1 MSRRIFLLP
10 FFFMLMA
17 LPLLVQASDRV
28 HGVRV
33 FLSNGDPDQAILTA
47 KVLLKRS
54 DIRSDERFELFQ
66 LLAYAEETRAQAGHY
81 ENIQSA
87 IQALQQLQQAF
98 PNQVKHAPL
107 LWRMT
112 WLYWKHGDNGL
123 ALKQARDLRANY
135 AQQPEAMEAAM
146 LMARIYIQQHKY
158 REARNN
164 LMRYGLGAGSG
175 SREEALTKAWLAVV
189 DAAEKRYKVAAKQLD
204 AVQRQF
210 PDIIHKDVYVFSVY
224 IQVLHTLGR
233 DQEALKQANDFL
245 GRYVGADEV
254 PAIRLLRA
262 DIWVSLR
269 SVPIERIER
278 EYDALAQKHAA
289 YSIGKQAFMRK
300 LMLLYE
306 KSVTYYDL
314 KPVIIALKR
323 LAENNQLSNVE
334 NEAMFDLG
342 MLWERL
348 SHSDPKHAPKAAIF
362 AALDDFSRVA
372 RSDVVAFRG
381 QAKSQGSA
389 VFDHLLDQLVAQQAW
404 DKVVALWQRY
414 PHLRGQKKIVKA
426 RAFEVA
432 HAFRILMDYAQAEEL
447 LNRLYDEAKET
458 VWGQKVM
465 LELAHLW
472 FERGDVD
479 AVPKIL
485 AWLNEHE
492 YTLYRP
498 DMLLLVAKIQLRAG
512 QAKVASQTFHR
523 VSVDDIASEDRHA
536 YWQLQAEINEALKD
550 WHGAAGA
557 WKHYQAS
564 QGGDIAKG
572 LLKQADALFYGKKYA
587 QARVLYANVKQE
599 QHDAA
604 WQYHISMCRLHLG
617 EKKDALKL
625 LDALKQD
632 SNAGV
637 YASLAAAEL
646 ASQKAL
652 DILRQQL

>member
-1 MSRRIFLLP
+1 MIALLV
-10 FFFMLMA
+10 
-17 LPLLVQASDRV
+17 LPCVVQASDRV

-54 DIRSDERFELFQ
+54 DIRADERFELRQ
-66 LLAYAEETRAQAGHY
+66 LIAYAEETRAKAGHY
-81 ENIQSA
+81 EHIQQA
-87 IQALQQLQQAF
+87 IQALKQLRQSF
-98 PNQVKHAPL
+98 PKQVKQAPL

-123 ALKQARDLRANY
+123 ALQQARDLRTNY
-135 AQQPEAMEAAM
+135 AQQPEAMQAAM

-164 LMRYGLGAGSG
+164 LMRYGLGADAG
-175 SREEALTKAWLAVV
+175 SREESLTKAWLAVV

-204 AVQRQF
+204 DVQRHF
-210 PDIIHKDVYVFSVY
+210 PDIIRKDPYVFSVFVR
-224 IQVLHTLGR
+224 VLHALAR

-245 GRYVGADEV
+245 SRYVDSDEV

-262 DIWVSLR
+262 DIWASLR
-269 SVPIERIER
+269 SVPVPRIER
-278 EYDALAQKHAA
+278 EYDVLAQKHAA

-300 LMLLYE
+300 LMLLHAE
-306 KSVTYYDL
+306 STTYYDL

-323 LAENNQLSNVE
+323 LAESNQLSNVE

-348 SHSDPKHAPKAAIF
+348 SHTDPKHAPKAAVF

-372 RSDVVAFRG
+372 RSDVEAFRE
-381 QAKSQGSA
+381 QATAQGSE
-389 VFDHLLDQLVAQQAW
+389 VFSHLLEQLAKQQAW

-414 PHLRGQKKIVKA
+414 PHLRAQKELVKA

-432 HAFRILMDYAQAEEL
+432 HAFRMLMDYAQSEAL
-447 LNRLYDEAKET
+447 LNRLYAAAKTT

-472 FERGDVD
+472 LERGDVD

-485 AWLNEHE
+485 AWLDEHE

-498 DMLLLVAKIQLRAG
+498 DMLLLVAKMQLRDNHP
-512 QAKVASQTFHR
+512 KVASQTFR
-523 VSVDDIASEDRHA
+523 SVSVDDIANEDRHA
-536 YWQLQAEINEALKD
+536 YWQLQAEIHEALHH
-550 WHGAAGA
+550 WHIAAQA
-557 WKHYQAS
+557 WKHYAAS
-564 QGGDIAKG
+564 KG
-572 LLKQADALFYGKKYA
+572 ADVAAGIMHQADALFYAKKYA
-587 QARVLYANVKQE
+587 QARDLYAKVAEDKQ
-599 QHDAA
+599 DAA
-604 WQYHISMCRLHLG
+604 WRYHMSMSRLHLG
-617 EKKDALKL
+617 DKGALKA

-632 SNAGV
+632 SNAGI
-637 YASLAAAEL
+637 YASLASAEL
-646 ASQKAL
+646 ANQKAL
-652 DILRQQL
+652 DILRQQP

>member
-10 FFFMLMA
+10 FFLMLMA
-17 LPLLVQASDRV
+17 MPWIVQASDRV

-54 DIRSDERFELFQ
+54 DIRADERFELFQ
-66 LLAYAEETRAQAGHY
+66 LLAYAEETRAQARHY
-81 ENIQSA
+81 ENIQAA
-87 IQALQQLQQAF
+87 IQALQQLQKAF
-98 PNQVKHAPL
+98 PNQVKQAPL

-112 WLYWKHGDNGL
+112 WLYWKHGDNAL
-123 ALKQARDLRANY
+123 ALKEARALRANY
-135 AQQPEAMEAAM
+135 AQEPEAMQAAM

-164 LMRYGLGAGSG
+164 LMRYGLGARSG

-204 AVQRQF
+204 AVQRHF
-210 PDIIHKDVYVFSVY
+210 PDIIDKDAYVFSVY
-224 IQVLHTLGR
+224 VQVLHALGR

-245 GRYVGADEV
+245 SRYVDADEV

-262 DIWVSLR
+262 DIWSDLR
-269 SVPIERIER
+269 SVPVERIER
-278 EYDALAQKHAA
+278 EYDVLAQKHAA
-289 YSIGKQAFMRK
+289 YSLGKQAFMRK
-300 LMLLYE
+300 LMLLHE
-306 KSVTYYDL
+306 KSSTYYDL

-323 LAENNQLSNVE
+323 LAENNQLSNIE
-334 NEAMFDLG
+334 NEALFDLG

-348 SHSDPKHAPKAAIF
+348 SHTDPKHTPKAAIF

-372 RSDVVAFRG
+372 RSDVPAFRG
-381 QAKSQGSA
+381 QATSQGAA
-389 VFDHLLDQLVAQQAW
+389 VFDHLLDQLVEKQAW

-414 PHLRGQKKIVKA
+414 PHLRGNKKMVKA

-432 HAFRILMDYAQAEEL
+432 HAFRMLMDYAQAEEL
-447 LNRLYDEAKET
+447 LNRLYGEAKET

-485 AWLNEHE
+485 AWLDEHE

-498 DMLLLVAKIQLRAG
+498 DMLLLVAKMQLRAG
-512 QAKVASQTFHR
+512 QAKVASQTFR
-523 VSVDDIASEDRHA
+523 TISVDDIASEDRHA
-536 YWQLQAEINEALKD
+536 YWQLQAEIHEALNH
-550 WHGAAGA
+550 WHVAAQA
-557 WKHYQAS
+557 WKHYQDS
-564 QGGDIAKG
+564 QGGDVAKG
-572 LLKQADALFYGKKYA
+572 LLRQADALFHGQQYA
-587 QARVLYANVKQE
+587 QARDLYAKVHKE
-599 QHDAA
+599 QQDAA
-604 WQYHISMCRLHLG
+604 WRYHMSMCRLYLG
-617 EKKDALKL
+617 DKDALKV

-632 SNAGV
+632 SNAGI

-652 DILRQQL
+652 DILRKQP